1 MADTRGEASSSERPQ
16 LVTVCRSVGAP
27 RRSPGLGSNWSGP
40 LVGRWCRSRPGRL
53 EQRRPGATQMLQKLL
68 LAVLLSPGLALQA
81 HPRLPL
87 PSSELARNAS
97 RRRLVSAPGAVTE
110 AL

>member
-40 LVGRWCRSRPGRL
+40 LVGRWVPISARSAGAASARGDPDAPEAAAGR
-53 EQRRPGATQMLQKLL
+53 
-68 LAVLLSPGLALQA
+68 
-81 HPRLPL
+81 
-87 PSSELARNAS
+87 AS
-97 RRRLVSAPGAVTE
+97 
-110 AL
+110 